1 METASLPLSGP
12 GWRRRAAA
20 AFSSDA
26 FFGALGVLSFIALW
40 YVGSRRTEFVPPIDE
55 VIDAIPSFL
64 TEEAIWPDIGASLAR
79 VVGALAVASVVG
91 FGAAYLMARGRFW
104 GLVTL
109 RYVDLTIG
117 LPSTI
122 AALLALFIFK
132 RSEVGVFVVVAIAT
146 FPFIA
151 LTLRQGFLAAD
162 RQLGDMASVYRFGVA
177 RELRNVSIPHLVPY
191 SLAAIRNEY
200 AHAWRVVVLAELF
213 AVNSGIGWRFSQAFD
228 RFLLV
233 EVALW
238 LLTFMVV
245 LLGTEYMV
253 LRPIERWAL
262 RWRGGHT

>member
-1 METASLPLSGP
+1 MESASLPLRGP
-12 GWRRRAAA
+12 AWRRRAASA
-20 AFSSDA
+20 SDA

-40 YVGSRRTEFVPPIDE
+40 YIGSRTTEFVPPIGE
-55 VIDAIPSFL
+55 VVDAVPSFL
-64 TEEAIWPDIGASLAR
+64 TEEQIWPDISASLAR

-104 GLVTL
+104 GLVAA
-109 RYVDLTIG
+109 RYVDLTLG

-162 RQLGDMASVYRFGVA
+162 RQLGDMASVYRFGAA
-177 RELRNVSIPHLVPY
+177 RQLRNVSIPHLVPY

-245 LLGTEYMV
+245 LLGTEYLV